1 MLCHTLK
8 KKKSRIAMFIPRIFL
23 EKKDEN
29 KMFNFF
35 ICNKERTLKA
45 EIERHNSQTREKM
58 RDGSVVTIA
67 QASEYIDS
75 ELGLS
80 LSTWH
85 ETWTKLPNWEN

>member
-1 MLCHTLK
+1 
-8 KKKSRIAMFIPRIFL
+8 MFIPRIFL

-29 KMFNFF
+29 IMFRL
-35 ICNKERTLKA
+35 KSKKQRALKA

-58 RDGSVVTIA
+58 RDGSVATIT
-67 QASEYIDS
+67 QAIEYVDS

-85 ETWTKLPNWEN
+85 ETWTKLPNWKN

>member
-1 MLCHTLK
+1 
-8 KKKSRIAMFIPRIFL
+8 MFIPRIFL

-29 KMFNFF
+29 KMFKFL
-35 ICNKERTLKA
+35 KSKKQRALKA

-58 RDGSVVTIA
+58 RDGSVVTVT
-67 QASEYIDS
+67 QAREYVDY

-85 ETWTKLPNWEN
+85 ETWTKLLNWNN

>member
-1 MLCHTLK
+1 
-8 KKKSRIAMFIPRIFL
+8 MFIPRIFL

-29 KMFNFF
+29 IMF
-35 ICNKERTLKA
+35 KLKSKKQQALKA
-45 EIERHNSQTREKM
+45 EIERHNLQTREKM

-67 QASEYIDS
+67 QATEYIDS

-85 ETWTKLPNWEN
+85 ETWTKLPNWNL

>member
-1 MLCHTLK
+1 M
-8 KKKSRIAMFIPRIFL
+8 SIPRIFL

-29 KMFNFF
+29 IMFRL
-35 ICNKERTLKA
+35 KSKKQRELKA

-58 RDGSVVTIA
+58 RDGSVATVA
-67 QASEYIDS
+67 QARDYINF

-85 ETWTKLPNWEN
+85 ETWTKLPNWNL

>member
-1 MLCHTLK
+1 
-8 KKKSRIAMFIPRIFL
+8 MFIPRIFL

-29 KMFNFF
+29 IMFRL
-35 ICNKERTLKA
+35 KSKKQQALKA

>member
-1 MLCHTLK
+1 
-8 KKKSRIAMFIPRIFL
+8 MFTPRIFL

-29 KMFNFF
+29 IMFRL
-35 ICNKERTLKA
+35 KSKKQQALKA

-58 RDGSVVTIA
+58 RDGSVVTVA
-67 QASEYIDS
+67 QARDYIDF

-85 ETWTKLPNWEN
+85 ETWTKQANWKN

>member
-1 MLCHTLK
+1 
-8 KKKSRIAMFIPRIFL
+8 MFIQKISL

-29 KMFNFF
+29 IMFRL
-35 ICNKERTLKA
+35 KSKKQQALKA
-45 EIERHNSQTREKM
+45 EIERHNSETREKM
-58 RDGSVVTIA
+58 RDGSVVTVA

-85 ETWTKLPNWEN
+85 ETWTKLPNWKN